1 MNLYELTDKYAQIQ
15 DMIESGQDGLDDTL
29 ESLEDA
35 IDDKL
40 VGYASIIRNLEADV
54 KAIKEEK
61 SRLSDK
67 QRTLENSITRL
78 KNNVEINLRES
89 GKRKYKAGLFT
100 FSLAKNPPRAV
111 ILNDKAIPKQYYIE
125 QEPTLDKKTLLV
137 DLKSGGVPGAE
148 LQQSESIRIK

>member
-1 MNLYELTDKYAQIQ
+1 MNLYELSEKYAQIQ

-29 ESLEDA
+29 ESIEDA

-78 KNNVEINLRES
+78 KNNVEINLRATD
-89 GKRKYKAGLFT
+89 KRKYKAGLFT
-100 FSLAKNPPRAV
+100 FSLAKNPPRVV
-111 ILNDKAIPKQYYIE
+111 ILDDKAIPKQYYVE
-125 QEPTLDKKTLLV
+125 QEPTLDKKALLA
-137 DLKSGGVPGAE
+137 DLKTGDVPGAE